1 MVDLFKTETVNETV
15 NSDILI
21 DETMSIVTADENF
34 EVISGNNALFV
45 YTRYIHPDDVSRFT
59 EALKDYAE
67 SGKFI
72 VVRMLYQTGEYHWM
86 LTRITDGGVSETRGH
101 VYDINIMDAALI
113 TAQID
118 NLNSQIERYSSYL
131 GMCEN
136 VLFSYDILNDDF
148 NIFMTSDGHQ
158 TMSFYHG
165 TLNAWEEDKI
175 KTDVLGLNEVKE
187 LLAPC
192 CKTVISFVFPA
203 GEEHKNLD
211 TVRDLYETLILNHFD
226 RNDMLAAL
234 GGGVVGDLCGFAAA
248 TYLRGV
254 AFMQIPT
261 TLLSQVDSSI
271 GGKTGVDFDA
281 YKNMVGA
288 FHMPKLVFTNIN
300 TLQTLPD
307 NQFSA
312 GMGEVIKH
320 GLIKDAAYYEW
331 LLENA
336 ADIWARKP
344 EALRKTVTWSNEI
357 KRAVVEKDPTEKGDR
372 MLLNFG
378 HTLGHAIE
386 KLKNF
391 ELLHGEC
398 VALGALAAMKLSE
411 NRGMIK
417 PEETNRFKEAL
428 GEFHIGTQ
436 VSGLEKDAIVAASKN
451 DKKMDSGIIKFILIH
466 SIGDAYVDRTVTEDE
481 MKQALDQVLV

>member
-1 MVDLFKTETVNETV
+1 
-15 NSDILI
+15 
-21 DETMSIVTADENF
+21 
-34 EVISGNNALFV
+34 
-45 YTRYIHPDDVSRFT
+45 
-59 EALKDYAE
+59 
-67 SGKFI
+67 
-72 VVRMLYQTGEYHWM
+72 
-86 LTRITDGGVSETRGH
+86 
-101 VYDINIMDAALI
+101 
-113 TAQID
+113 
-118 NLNSQIERYSSYL
+118 
-131 GMCEN
+131 
-136 VLFSYDILNDDF
+136 
-148 NIFMTSDGHQ
+148 
-158 TMSFYHG
+158 
-165 TLNAWEEDKI
+165 
-175 KTDVLGLNEVKE
+175 
-187 LLAPC
+187 
-192 CKTVISFVFPA
+192 
-203 GEEHKNLD
+203 
-211 TVRDLYETLILNHFD
+211 
-226 RNDMLAAL
+226 MLAAL

-336 ADIWARKP
+336 ADIWGRKP

-417 PEETNRFKEAL
+417 PEETNRFKKAL

-436 VSGLEKDAIVAASKN
+436 VFGLEKDAIVAASKS
-451 DKKMDSGIIKFILIH
+451 DKKMDSGIIKFILLH

-481 MKQALDQVLV
+481 MKQALNQVLV

>member
-1 MVDLFKTETVNETV
+1 MAVLEMEEGRMQVCRDGAPIY
-15 NSDILI
+15 DIVLE
-21 DETMSIVTADENF
+21 DSFDRLPEEMERLGSQGRKLCIVTDSNVAPLYLEAV
-34 EVISGNNALFV
+34 EKLLSGCF
-45 YTRYIHPDDVSRFT
+45 
-59 EALKDYAE
+59 
-67 SGKFI
+67 
-72 VVRMLYQTGEYHWM
+72 
-86 LTRITDGGVSETRGH
+86 
-101 VYDINIMDAALI
+101 
-113 TAQID
+113 
-118 NLNSQIERYSSYL
+118 SQVTSY
-131 GMCEN
+131 
-136 VLFSYDILNDDF
+136 
-148 NIFMTSDGHQ
+148 
-158 TMSFYHG
+158 
-165 TLNAWEEDKI
+165 
-175 KTDVLGLNEVKE
+175 
-187 LLAPC
+187 
-192 CKTVISFVFPA
+192 VFPA

-211 TVRDLYETLILNHFD
+211 TVKRVYEHLIQNRFD
-226 RNDMLAAL
+226 RKDWLAAL
-234 GGGVVGDLCGFAAA
+234 GGGITGDLCGFTAA

-254 AFMQIPT
+254 DFIQIPT

-271 GGKTGVDFDA
+271 GGKTGVDFDC

-288 FHMPKLVFTNIN
+288 FHMPKLVYANVSA
-300 TLQTLPD
+300 LKTLPPE
-307 NQFSA
+307 QFSA

>member
-1 MVDLFKTETVNETV
+1 MAVLEMEEGRMQVCRDGAPIY
-15 NSDILI
+15 DIVLE
-21 DETMSIVTADENF
+21 DSFDRLPEEMERLGSQGRKLCIVTDSNVAPLYLEAV
-34 EVISGNNALFV
+34 EKLLSGCF
-45 YTRYIHPDDVSRFT
+45 
-59 EALKDYAE
+59 
-67 SGKFI
+67 
-72 VVRMLYQTGEYHWM
+72 
-86 LTRITDGGVSETRGH
+86 
-101 VYDINIMDAALI
+101 
-113 TAQID
+113 
-118 NLNSQIERYSSYL
+118 SQVTSY
-131 GMCEN
+131 
-136 VLFSYDILNDDF
+136 
-148 NIFMTSDGHQ
+148 
-158 TMSFYHG
+158 
-165 TLNAWEEDKI
+165 
-175 KTDVLGLNEVKE
+175 
-187 LLAPC
+187 
-192 CKTVISFVFPA
+192 VFPA

-211 TVRDLYETLILNHFD
+211 TVKRVYEHLIQNRFD
-226 RNDMLAAL
+226 RKDWLAAL
-234 GGGVVGDLCGFAAA
+234 GGGVTGDLCGFTAA

-254 AFMQIPT
+254 DFIQIPT

-271 GGKTGVDFDA
+271 GGKTGVDFDC

-288 FHMPKLVFTNIN
+288 FHMPKLVYANVSA
-300 TLQTLPD
+300 LKTLPPE
-307 NQFSA
+307 QVSA

>member
-1 MVDLFKTETVNETV
+1 MAVLEMEEGRMQVCRDGAPIY
-15 NSDILI
+15 DIVLE
-21 DETMSIVTADENF
+21 DSFDRLPEEMERLGSQGRKLCIVTDSNVAPLYLEAV
-34 EVISGNNALFV
+34 EKLLSGCF
-45 YTRYIHPDDVSRFT
+45 
-59 EALKDYAE
+59 
-67 SGKFI
+67 
-72 VVRMLYQTGEYHWM
+72 
-86 LTRITDGGVSETRGH
+86 
-101 VYDINIMDAALI
+101 
-113 TAQID
+113 
-118 NLNSQIERYSSYL
+118 SQVTSY
-131 GMCEN
+131 
-136 VLFSYDILNDDF
+136 
-148 NIFMTSDGHQ
+148 
-158 TMSFYHG
+158 
-165 TLNAWEEDKI
+165 
-175 KTDVLGLNEVKE
+175 
-187 LLAPC
+187 
-192 CKTVISFVFPA
+192 VFPA

-211 TVRDLYETLILNHFD
+211 TVKRVYEHLIQNRFD
-226 RNDMLAAL
+226 RKDWLAAL
-234 GGGVVGDLCGFAAA
+234 GGGVTGDLCGFTAA

-254 AFMQIPT
+254 DFIQIPT

-271 GGKTGVDFDA
+271 GGKTGVDFDC

-288 FHMPKLVFTNIN
+288 FHMPKLVYANVSA
-300 TLQTLPD
+300 LKTLPPE
-307 NQFSA
+307 QFSA

-357 KRAVVEKDPTEKGDR
+357 KRAVVEKDPNEKGDR